1 MVTIVNNFGPW
12 LSGEANCQQLINFA
26 LSYMAGLSLPAKR
39 GTFVEFRCAS
49 RVFRV
54 TLSLFFRTGLINL
67 CPVGR
72 SCSFEE
78 RQEFAR

>member
-1 MVTIVNNFGPW
+1 MVTIVNNCGPW

-54 TLSLFFRTGLINL
+54 TLSFFQDRTDQSVI
-67 CPVGR
+67 V
-72 SCSFEE
+72 E
-78 RQEFAR
+78 RAVMAVEYL